1 MGVHLETL
9 YHLTMEQFF
18 RDLIS
23 PSPASRTKQLFE
35 MHNYAISTNI
45 PILSLKFT

>member
-9 YHLTMEQFF
+9 CHLMMEQFLKDF
-18 RDLIS
+18 IS
-23 PSPASRTKQLFE
+23 PSPASRIKQLFE

-45 PILSLKFT
+45 PILFLKFM